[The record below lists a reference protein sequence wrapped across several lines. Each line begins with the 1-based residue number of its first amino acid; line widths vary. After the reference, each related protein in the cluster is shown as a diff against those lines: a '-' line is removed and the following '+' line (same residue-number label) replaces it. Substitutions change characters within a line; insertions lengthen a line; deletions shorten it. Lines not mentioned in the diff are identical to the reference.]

1 MDIHK
6 VKANI
11 KVGQVASVALN
22 TLESYPTNPR
32 RGDVEAIAQSLKAH
46 GQYRPIVV
54 QYGTNFILAGNHTY
68 KAAKKLGWKKIKI
81 TYVEVD
87 EESARKI
94 VLADN
99 RLTDLATYNE
109 PLLKSLLTTLPEL
122 DGTGFTQAEVEILDR
137 LMTGKDK
144 DPVGGSKSLP
154 SDPEVKISAWKFTV
168 EGSVYKAWREQ
179 LYEEFPTKQKALR
192 EIKSRLGLPERKP
205 VEPEPSGER
214 SDVTASDIETVEINE
229 IKIHPLNPRE
239 GDIGSIIESL
249 THMGQYRPIVVN
261 KATKHILSGN
271 HTYQG
276 AVQLGWEKIAVH
288 WVDVDDVEEIKI
300 LIVDN
305 RTSDLATYD
314 PQELNKLLTSTGLRG
329 TGFSSEEVAEIL
341 AGGKSKP
348 GHIPVGRTTIKVGDH
363 NMRVHSE
370 DLNQWANTING
381 WKDIAEL
388 LFIPVEACEV
398 EEN

>member
-81 TYVEVD
+81 TYIEVD

-137 LMTGKDK
+137 LMNGKDK
-144 DPVGGSKSLP
+144 DPIGGSKPLP
-154 SDPEVKISAWKFTV
+154 SDPEVKVSAWKFTV
-168 EGSVYKAWREQ
+168 ESSVYKAWREQ

-214 SDVTASDIETVEINE
+214 SEVTASDIETVEINE

-249 THMGQYRPIVVN
+249 TYMGQYRPIVVN
-261 KATKHILSGN
+261 KRTKHILSGN

-276 AVQLGWEKIAVH
+276 ALQLGWEKIAVH

-388 LFIPVEACEV
+388 LLIPVEACEV
-398 EEN
+398 EEM

>member
-1 MDIHK
+1 M
-6 VKANI
+6 KANI
-11 KVGQVASVALN
+11 KVGQVDSVALN

-32 RGDVEAIAQSLKAH
+32 RGDIEAIAQSLKAH

-81 TYVEVD
+81 TYVDVN
-87 EESARKI
+87 EETARKI

-99 RLTDLATYNE
+99 RITDLATYNE

-122 DGTGFTQAEVEILDR
+122 EGTGFTQAEVEILDR
-137 LMTGKDK
+137 LMNGKEK
-144 DPVGGSKSLP
+144 DNVGGSKSLP

-168 EGSVYKAWREQ
+168 ESTVYKAWREQ
-179 LYEEFPTKQKALR
+179 LYEEFPTKQKALK

-214 SDVTASDIETVEINE
+214 SEVTASDIETVEINE

-249 THMGQYRPIVVN
+249 TYMGQYRPIVVN
-261 KATKHILSGN
+261 KRTKHILSGN

-276 AVQLGWEKIAVH
+276 ALQLGWEKIAVH
-288 WVDVDDVEEIKI
+288 WVDVDDIEEIKI

-314 PQELNKLLTSTGLRG
+314 PQELNKLLTSTGLQG

-388 LFIPVEACEV
+388 LFIPIEACEV

>member
-1 MDIHK
+1 M
-6 VKANI
+6 KANI
-11 KVGQVASVALN
+11 KVGQVDSVALN

-32 RGDVEAIAQSLKAH
+32 RGDIEAIAQSLKAH

-81 TYVEVD
+81 TYVDVN
-87 EESARKI
+87 EETARKI

-99 RLTDLATYNE
+99 RITDLATYNE

-122 DGTGFTQAEVEILDR
+122 EGTGFTQAEVEILDR
-137 LMTGKDK
+137 LMNGKEK
-144 DPVGGSKSLP
+144 DNVGGSKSLP

-168 EGSVYKAWREQ
+168 ESTVYKAWREQ
-179 LYEEFPTKQKALR
+179 LYEEFPTKQKALK

-214 SDVTASDIETVEINE
+214 SEVTASDIETVEINE

-249 THMGQYRPIVVN
+249 TYMGQYRPIVVN
-261 KATKHILSGN
+261 KRTKHILSGN

-276 AVQLGWEKIAVH
+276 ALQLGWEKIAVH

-388 LFIPVEACEV
+388 LFIPIEACSV
-398 EEN
+398 EEE

>member
-1 MDIHK
+1 M
-6 VKANI
+6 KANI

-109 PLLKSLLTTLPEL
+109 PLLKSLLTALPEL
-122 DGTGFTQAEVEILDR
+122 EGTGFTQSEVETLDR
-137 LMTGKDK
+137 LMNGKDK
-144 DPVGGSKSLP
+144 DNVGDSKSLP
-154 SDPEVKISAWKFTV
+154 SDPEVKVSAWKFTV
-168 EGSVYKAWREQ
+168 EMEAYKAWKEQ
-179 LYEEFPTKQKALR
+179 LYVDAPTKQKAIK
-192 EIKSRLGLPERKP
+192 EIKTRLGLPERKP

-214 SDVTASDIETVEINE
+214 SNVEATDIETVLINE
-229 IKIHPLNPRE
+229 IKVHPLNPRE

-288 WVDVDDVEEIKI
+288 WVDVDEVEEIKI

-314 PQELNKLLTSTGLRG
+314 PQELNKLLMSTGLRG

-348 GHIPVGRTTIKVGDH
+348 GHIPVGRTTIRVGEH
-363 NMRVHSE
+363 NMRVHTE
-370 DLNQWANTING
+370 DLNEWANTING

-388 LFIPVEACEV
+388 LFIPLEACEV

>member
-1 MDIHK
+1 M
-6 VKANI
+6 KANI

-32 RGDVEAIAQSLKAH
+32 RGDIEAIAQSLKAH

-81 TYVEVD
+81 TYIEVD
-87 EESARKI
+87 EESARRI

-122 DGTGFTQAEVEILDR
+122 EGTGFTQAEVETLDR
-137 LMTGKDK
+137 LMNGQDK
-144 DPVGGSKSLP
+144 DPVGGSKALP
-154 SDPEVKISAWKFTV
+154 SDPEVKVSAWRFTV
-168 EGSVYKAWREQ
+168 ESTVYKAWREQ

-214 SDVTASDIETVEINE
+214 SEVSATDIETVPINE
-229 IKIHPLNPRE
+229 IRVHPLNPRE
-239 GDIGSIIESL
+239 GDIGAIIESL

-276 AVQLGWEKIAVH
+276 ALQLGWEKIAVH
-288 WVDVDDVEEIKI
+288 WVNVDDVEEIKI

-314 PQELNKLLTSTGLRG
+314 PQELNKLLMSTGLRG

-348 GHIPVGRTTIKVGDH
+348 GHIPVGRTTIRVGDH

-370 DLNQWANTING
+370 DLNEWANTING
-381 WKDIAEL
+381 WRDIAEL

-398 EEN
+398 EEIE

>member
-1 MDIHK
+1 M
-6 VKANI
+6 KANI
-11 KVGQVASVALN
+11 KVGQVDSVALN

-32 RGDVEAIAQSLKAH
+32 RGDIEAIAQSLKAH

-81 TYVEVD
+81 TYVDVN
-87 EESARKI
+87 EETARKI

-99 RLTDLATYNE
+99 RITDLATYNE

-122 DGTGFTQAEVEILDR
+122 EGTGFTQAEVEILDR
-137 LMTGKDK
+137 LMNGKEK
-144 DPVGGSKSLP
+144 DNVGGSKSLP

-168 EGSVYKAWREQ
+168 ESTVYKAWREQ
-179 LYEEFPTKQKALR
+179 LYEEFPTKQKALK

-214 SDVTASDIETVEINE
+214 SEVTASDIETVEINE

-249 THMGQYRPIVVN
+249 TYMGQYRPIVVN
-261 KATKHILSGN
+261 KRTKHILSGN

-276 AVQLGWEKIAVH
+276 ALQLCWEKIAVH
-288 WVDVDDVEEIKI
+288 WVDVYDIEEIKI
-300 LIVDN
+300 LSCYN
-305 RTSDLATYD
+305 RTSYFSTYD
-314 PQELNKLLTSTGLRG
+314 PHELNKRLTSTGLQG

>member
-1 MDIHK
+1 M
-6 VKANI
+6 KANI

-32 RGDVEAIAQSLKAH
+32 RGDIEAIAQSLKAH

-81 TYVEVD
+81 TYIEVD
-87 EESARKI
+87 EESARRI

-122 DGTGFTQAEVEILDR
+122 EGTGFTQAEVETLDR
-137 LMTGKDK
+137 LMNGQDK
-144 DPVGGSKSLP
+144 DPVGGSKPLP
-154 SDPEVKISAWKFTV
+154 SDPEVKVSAWRFTV
-168 EGSVYKAWREQ
+168 ESTVYKAWREQ

-214 SDVTASDIETVEINE
+214 SEVSATDIETVPINE
-229 IKIHPLNPRE
+229 IRVHPLNPRE
-239 GDIGSIIESL
+239 GDIGAIIESL

-276 AVQLGWEKIAVH
+276 ALQLGWEKIAVH
-288 WVDVDDVEEIKI
+288 WVNVDDVEEIKI

-314 PQELNKLLTSTGLRG
+314 PQELNKLLMSTGLRG

-348 GHIPVGRTTIKVGDH
+348 GHIPVGRTTIRVGDH

-370 DLNQWANTING
+370 DLNEWANTING
-381 WKDIAEL
+381 WRDIAEL

-398 EEN
+398 EEIE

>member
-1 MDIHK
+1 M
-6 VKANI
+6 KANI

-32 RGDVEAIAQSLKAH
+32 RGDIEAIAQSLKAH

-81 TYVEVD
+81 TYIEVD
-87 EESARKI
+87 EESARRI

-122 DGTGFTQAEVEILDR
+122 EGTGFTQAEVETLDR
-137 LMTGKDK
+137 LMNGQDK
-144 DPVGGSKSLP
+144 DPVGGSKALP
-154 SDPEVKISAWKFTV
+154 SDPEVKVSAWRFTV
-168 EGSVYKAWREQ
+168 ESTVYKAWREQ
-179 LYEEFPTKQKALR
+179 LYEEFPTKQKALKA
-192 EIKSRLGLPERKP
+192 IKTRLGLPERQP
-205 VEPEPSGER
+205 VEAEPSGER
-214 SDVTASDIETVEINE
+214 SEVSATDIETVPINE

-239 GDIGSIIESL
+239 GDIGAIIESL

-276 AVQLGWEKIAVH
+276 ALQLGWEKIAVH
-288 WVDVDDVEEIKI
+288 WVDVDEIEEIKI

-314 PQELNKLLTSTGLRG
+314 PQELNKLLMSTGLRG

-348 GHIPVGRTTIKVGDH
+348 GHIPVGRTTIRVGDH

-370 DLNQWANTING
+370 DLNEWANTING

-388 LFIPVEACEV
+388 LFIPVEACTT
-398 EEN
+398 EEQ

>member
-1 MDIHK
+1 M
-6 VKANI
+6 KANI

-32 RGDVEAIAQSLKAH
+32 RGDIEAIAQSLKAH

-81 TYVEVD
+81 TYIEVD
-87 EESARKI
+87 EESARRI

-122 DGTGFTQAEVEILDR
+122 EGTGFTQAEVETLDR
-137 LMTGKDK
+137 LMNGKDK
-144 DPVGGSKSLP
+144 DPVGGSKPLP
-154 SDPEVKISAWKFTV
+154 SDPEVKVSAWRFTV
-168 EGSVYKAWREQ
+168 ESTVYKAWREQ

-214 SDVTASDIETVEINE
+214 SEVSATDIETVPINE
-229 IKIHPLNPRE
+229 IKVHPLNPRE
-239 GDIGSIIESL
+239 GDIGAIIESL

-276 AVQLGWEKIAVH
+276 ALQLGWEKIAVH
-288 WVDVDDVEEIKI
+288 WVNVDDVEEIKI

-314 PQELNKLLTSTGLRG
+314 PQELNKLLMSTGLRG

-348 GHIPVGRTTIKVGDH
+348 GHIPVGRTSIRVGDH

-370 DLNQWANTING
+370 DLNEWANTING
-381 WKDIAEL
+381 WRDIAEL

-398 EEN
+398 EEIE

>member
-1 MDIHK
+1 M
-6 VKANI
+6 KANI

-32 RGDVEAIAQSLKAH
+32 RGDIEAIAQSLKAH

-81 TYVEVD
+81 TYIEVD

-109 PLLKSLLTTLPEL
+109 PLLKSLLTALPEL
-122 DGTGFTQAEVEILDR
+122 EGTGFTQSEVDTLDR
-137 LMTGKDK
+137 LMNGKDK
-144 DPVGGSKSLP
+144 DNVGGSKSLP
-154 SDPEVKISAWKFTV
+154 SDPEVKISAWRFTV
-168 EGSVYKAWREQ
+168 EMEAYKAWKEQ
-179 LYEEFPTKQKALR
+179 LYVDAPTKQKAIK
-192 EIKSRLGLPERKP
+192 EIKTRLGLPERKP
-205 VEPEPSGER
+205 VEPEPNGER
-214 SDVTASDIETVEINE
+214 SNVKATDIETVSINE
-229 IKIHPLNPRE
+229 IKVHPLNPRE

-261 KATKHILSGN
+261 KTTKHILSGN

-348 GHIPVGRTTIKVGDH
+348 GHIPVGRTTIRVGEH
-363 NMRVHSE
+363 NMRVHTE
-370 DLNQWANTING
+370 DLNEWANTING
-381 WKDIAEL
+381 WKDVAEL
-388 LFIPVEACEV
+388 LFIPIEACEV

>member
-1 MDIHK
+1 M
-6 VKANI
+6 KANI

-32 RGDVEAIAQSLKAH
+32 RGDIEAIAQSLKAH

-54 QYGTNFILAGNHTY
+54 QYGTNFILAGNQTY

-81 TYVEVD
+81 TYIEVD
-87 EESARKI
+87 EESARRI

-122 DGTGFTQAEVEILDR
+122 EGTGFTQAEVETLDR
-137 LMTGKDK
+137 LMNGKDK
-144 DPVGGSKSLP
+144 DPVGGSKPLP
-154 SDPEVKISAWKFTV
+154 SDPEVKVSAWRFTV
-168 EGSVYKAWREQ
+168 ESTVYKAWREQ

-192 EIKSRLGLPERKP
+192 EIKSRLGLPERRP

-214 SDVTASDIETVEINE
+214 SEVSATDIETVPINE
-229 IKIHPLNPRE
+229 IKVHPLNPRE
-239 GDIGSIIESL
+239 GDIGAIIESL

-276 AVQLGWEKIAVH
+276 ALQLGWEKIAVH
-288 WVDVDDVEEIKI
+288 WVNVDDIEEIKI

-314 PQELNKLLTSTGLRG
+314 PQELNKLLMSTGLRG

-348 GHIPVGRTTIKVGDH
+348 GHIPVGRTTIRVGDH

-370 DLNQWANTING
+370 DLNEWANTING